1 MARRV
6 VGALMVVG
14 LGFGSAMVQAPE
26 TAAGQASSRVQRVVG
41 EVTSIDTSKRRLI
54 LKTDTGSQV
63 VVMTDDKTS
72 VVKAQP
78 GARDL
83 SATTPLTVAEVA
95 VGDRLLARGT
105 LAEDEKTLAAR
116 QLVVMS
122 RSDIAR
128 KREEERA
135 EWRRRGVSGVIK
147 ALDPSTGQVTVETRS
162 LTGSQTIVVAT
173 LDHKATFKRYAP
185 DSVRFSDAV
194 PGSFAELQVGDQVR
208 VLGDRT
214 PEGSRVLAEQV
225 VSGAFRIVSG
235 AVKSASGREVTI
247 VDNETGNPLT
257 VVVGPDVMVRRL
269 PAAMAARLAKQFRA
283 GAGQPEGDE
292 GRAGVRPPRATV
304 EGPAAETSGR
314 TEGATLQETLERL
327 PPMPMEELKPG
338 DQIAVSS
345 PKSRT
350 PGRLVAA
357 VLLAGIEP
365 LLEPRRGAGGVEAVG
380 LAPGALDLGLGE
392 Q

>member
-6 VGALMVVG
+6 VGALLVLG
-14 LGFGSAMVQAPE
+14 LGLGRATAQAPE
-26 TAAGQASSRVQRVVG
+26 TATASSRVQRVLG
-41 EVTSIDTSKRRLI
+41 EVTRIDAPKRRLI
-54 LKTDTGSQV
+54 LETDTGRQI

-72 VVKAQP
+72 ILKAQP
-78 GARDL
+78 GARNL
-83 SATTPLTVAEVA
+83 AGTTPLTVAEVA
-95 VGDRLLARGT
+95 VGDRLLASGT
-105 LAEDEKTLAAR
+105 LAEDEKTLTAR

-162 LTGSQTIVVAT
+162 LTGSQTVVVAT
-173 LDHKATFKRYAP
+173 LDRKATFKRYAP

-214 PEGSRVLAEQV
+214 PEGARVLAEQV
-225 VSGAFRIVSG
+225 VSGAFQIVSG
-235 AVKSASGREVTI
+235 AVKSASGGEVRI
-247 VDNETGNPLT
+247 VDNETGRPLT
-257 VVVGPDVMVRRL
+257 VAVGPDVMVRRL
-269 PAAMAARLAKQFRA
+269 PAAMAARLAKQFRS
-283 GAGQPEGDE
+283 GAGQPEGGE
-292 GRAGVRPPRATV
+292 GRAGARPPHATV
-304 EGPAAETSGR
+304 EGVAANTSGR
-314 TEGATLQETLERL
+314 MEGATLQETLERL

-350 PGRLVAA
+350 SGRLVAA

-365 LLEPRRGAGGVEAVG
+365 LLEARSRGGAGGVEGVG
-380 LAPGALDLGLGE
+380 LAPGVLDLGLGE